1 MLIFYIFKMAIVKCK
16 DGIISVQPV
25 FINMS
30 TNDNLRIGRYI
41 PEYTMS
47 EVALSINGIYQLHGA
62 YVNLI
67 KKYRSA
73 ANDIYN
79 KIISR
84 IAIQKTDRT
93 EAFNA
98 HPQMVGF
105 LVETTPVTKEE
116 ILRDLVS
123 LNFNEFVRVSSIIVG
138 YFAQLA
144 HMVSFVD
151 PQWVNINPG
160 INWENHS
167 VRVLIRSGLTRAD
180 IGYIYKYPFREYLL
194 LATNLYVRYPWRVV
208 CAAHM
213 ISSPLL
219 EHYKKHV

>member
-1 MLIFYIFKMAIVKCK
+1 MLIFYIFKMVLVKCK
-16 DGIISVQPV
+16 DGIINVQQV
-25 FINMS
+25 FINIS
-30 TNDNLRIGRYI
+30 TNDNLRIRQCI
-41 PEYTMS
+41 PDYTMYD
-47 EVALSINGIYQLHGA
+47 VMMSIDGIYQLYRS
-62 YVNLI
+62 YVDLI

-79 KIISR
+79 KIVSR
-84 IAIQKTDRT
+84 LAIQKTDRS
-93 EAFNA
+93 EAFNKYP
-98 HPQMVGF
+98 HLVGF
-105 LVETTPVTKEE
+105 LVKTTPVTKEE

-123 LNFNEFVRVSSIIVG
+123 INFNEFVKVSSIIVG

-144 HMVSFVD
+144 HMASFVD

-167 VRVLIRSGLTRAD
+167 VRALIRSGLTRAD

-208 CAAHM
+208 YAAHM
-213 ISSPLL
+213 IGSPLL
-219 EHYKKHV
+219 EHYKRHV